1 MKSFSLIYGSWRLK
15 SEGMEVL
22 AKCRVCGRTLKDPT
36 SIKIGVGPVCLGKK
50 RVTVKRINNKID
62 EENAGILP
70 PQFHGFVMPED
81 LKKVNPAKVYTA
93 VREENENT
101 ITVSDEKGTRPLKH
115 IVYHS
120 PTGMEWGYGGSGPS
134 DLARSILADF
144 AGIKVA
150 DMFYQEFKRDFIA
163 KQPEKEFQISG
174 QEILDWLKR
183 KIQHD

>member
-1 MKSFSLIYGSWRLK
+1 M
-15 SEGMEVL
+15 L

-36 SIKIGVGPVCLGKK
+36 SIKIGVGPVCLSKK
-50 RVTVKRINNKID
+50 RVTVKRINNKMD
-62 EENAGILP
+62 EENARILP

-81 LKKVNPAKVYTA
+81 LEKINLAKTYTA
-93 VREENENT
+93 IRGEDENT
-101 ITVSDEKGTRPLKH
+101 ITVSDDKGTKPLRH

-150 DMFYQEFKRDFIA
+150 DMFYQEFKWDFIA
-163 KQPEKEFQISG
+163 KQPEDGFQISG
-174 QEILDWLKR
+174 QEILNWLKR
-183 KIQHD
+183 KIQQ

>member
-1 MKSFSLIYGSWRLK
+1 M

-22 AKCRVCGRTLKDPT
+22 AKCRVCGRTLKDPI

-50 RVTVKRINNKID
+50 RVAVKRINNKID

-93 VREENENT
+93 IRGEDENDENT
-101 ITVSDEKGTRPLKH
+101 ITVFDEKGTRPLKH

-120 PTGMEWGYGGSGPS
+120 PTGMEWGCGGSGPL

-163 KQPEKEFQISG
+163 KQPEKGFQISG

>member
-1 MKSFSLIYGSWRLK
+1 M
-15 SEGMEVL
+15 L
-22 AKCRVCGRTLKDPT
+22 AKCRVCGRTLKDPI

-81 LKKVNPAKVYTA
+81 LEKVNPAKVYIA
-93 VREENENT
+93 IRGEDENT

-120 PTGMEWGYGGSGPS
+120 PTGMEWEYEGSGS
-134 DLARSILADF
+134 ADLARSILADF

-150 DMFYQEFKRDFIA
+150 DTFYQDFKRDFIV
-163 KQPEKEFQISG
+163 KQPEKGFQISG

-183 KIQHD
+183 KIET